1 MWLSEENLRKYMCLW
16 LWSIVGC
23 LICIS
28 ITVKWCWK
36 KSQKYQ
42 LQCPPVN
49 LEGCFSLGVNC
60 VGSFSKDVNLEPS
73 SKAKQYHLHSAS
85 EEAGITISWD
95 SSYFSIE
102 KGWGIGKVRK
112 TVGRNQEAEMWT
124 KWGEVLRKRNVSL
137 IIIVHINFSLSCFIC
152 TTACKCEN
160 NYLSHFIE
168 AN

>member
-1 MWLSEENLRKYMCLW
+1 MCLW
-16 LWSIVGC
+16 LWPILGC

-28 ITVKWCWK
+28 IIVKWHWK

-73 SKAKQYHLHSAS
+73 SKAKQYRLHSAS

-95 SSYFSIE
+95 SCYYFSVE
-102 KGWGIGKVRK
+102 KEWGIAGKVRK

-124 KWGEVLRKRNVSL
+124 KWGEVLRKRDVSL
-137 IIIVHINFSLSCFIC
+137 IIIVHINFSLSYFIC

-160 NYLSHFIE
+160 TYLSHFTE